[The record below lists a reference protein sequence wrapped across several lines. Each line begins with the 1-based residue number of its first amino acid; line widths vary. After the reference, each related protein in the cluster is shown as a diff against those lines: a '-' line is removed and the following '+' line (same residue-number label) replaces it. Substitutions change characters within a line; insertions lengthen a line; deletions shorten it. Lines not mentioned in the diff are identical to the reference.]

1 MKWLVVLLV
10 DQILFNLSRGC
21 PRVMKLITNMLILM
35 LSLACRVAI
44 ILACYGVAGV
54 MLLVTISVFVGVH
67 LAQSARWLAHNVFLG
82 AHTSISTHCDRKQR
96 RALARWAA
104 RNESKQRKSLRA
116 SRRLLGKHFAEWVLI
131 ARILMSVVLCGVGL
145 CAACVLLGIL
155 VCTMWLF

>member
-1 MKWLVVLLV
+1 MEWLLVLLV
-10 DQILFNLSRGC
+10 NPFWFKLSRGC
-21 PRVMKLITNMLILM
+21 PRFMKLITRMLILK
-35 LSLACRVAI
+35 LWFCCRVGI

-54 MLLVTISVFVGVH
+54 MLPVTISVFVGVH
-67 LAQSARWLAHNVFLG
+67 LVQAARWFAHNVFLG
-82 AHTSISTHCDRKQR
+82 VHTPISTHCDRKQR

-104 RNESKQRKSLRA
+104 RIESKQRKSLRA

-155 VCTMWLF
+155 VCTLWLF